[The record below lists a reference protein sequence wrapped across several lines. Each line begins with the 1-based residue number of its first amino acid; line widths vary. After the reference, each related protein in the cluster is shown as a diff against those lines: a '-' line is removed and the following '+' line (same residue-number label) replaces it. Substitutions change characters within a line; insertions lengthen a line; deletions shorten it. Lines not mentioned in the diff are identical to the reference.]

1 MHLANAQGSHVE
13 SSSQIEVRILTVL
26 LAFRRRAKEFL
37 LGCKS
42 TKRAAN
48 PFSPNLVPLDCKF
61 QHAGSSRIAIE
72 GPSIGPSHSSLAHL
86 RQHTDLGTLSGPALA
101 L

>member
-13 SSSQIEVRILTVL
+13 SSSQRGVRILTES
-26 LAFRRRAKEFL
+26 LAFRRRARGFFIVL
-37 LGCKS
+37 RF